1 MMSQQPAI
9 MAVVLIPGGAH
20 ASLQMR
26 ADFMQ
31 NA

>member
-9 MAVVLIPGGAH
+9 LAVVLIPGDAH
-20 ASLQMR
+20 VSLQMR